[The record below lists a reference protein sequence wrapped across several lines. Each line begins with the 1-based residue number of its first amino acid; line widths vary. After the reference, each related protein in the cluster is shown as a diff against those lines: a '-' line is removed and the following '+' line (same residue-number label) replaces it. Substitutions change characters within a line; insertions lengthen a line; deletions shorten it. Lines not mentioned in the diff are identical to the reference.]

1 MIYIYLTGR
10 IKHKNK
16 ILEECFLMMNDL
28 CTDCEHDVDIDINIL
43 HHLDQQMA
51 GYCWGDSELVH
62 IDLARHSYDTT
73 FTRDDILL
81 HLTHELVHAKQLIN
95 KQYDYAETGR
105 LPYTELPWEKEAF
118 RIEEHLCKK
127 YFKIG

>member
-1 MIYIYLTGR
+1 VIYIYFTGR
-10 IKHKNK
+10 IKHKSD
-16 ILEECFLMMNDL
+16 IVEACMLMLTEL
-28 CTDCEHDVDIDINIL
+28 CPDAEHDVDIDINLL

-51 GYCWGDSELVH
+51 GYCWGDSELIH

-81 HLTHELVHAKQLIN
+81 HLTHELIHAKQLIN
-95 KQYDYAETGR
+95 NQYDYAETR
-105 LPYTELPWEKEAF
+105 HLPYIDLPWEKEAF
-118 RIEEHLCKK
+118 GIEEAMCKK